1 MAMIHNRMPVILP
14 VGARDRWLDPA
25 ADEAEL
31 RGLLVPLPP
40 EHLEAYEVSTL
51 VNSPRNDS
59 PECVR
64 PIVAGVQQAVTQ
76 RLLLDPHS
84 RAERGDL

>member
-1 MAMIHNRMPVILP
+1 MRHRYLSTERTHGEDNRMPVILP
-14 VGARDRWLDPA
+14 VGVRDRWLDPA

-31 RGLLVPLPP
+31 RGLLVPLPV
-40 EHLEAYEVSTL
+40 EELEAYEVSTL

-64 PIVAGVQQAVTQ
+64 PVAV
-76 RLLLDPHS
+76 S
-84 RAERGDL
+84 ME